1 MEQQLKR
8 IFLKREE
15 ITVEEKRDVD
25 FERNRKYKKIVSSII
40 NIGMIEP
47 LSVYREGTNYILM
60 DGYLRLKAAE
70 ELKIEELPCFIYQ
83 GRDSYTFNAMRN
95 ELSPLQESRMLKRA
109 ISQGVDEKDLAAV
122 LNVRVDRIRQTRD
135 LIKNLIPKA
144 QELLESNVI
153 FRSTAEQ
160 LKRVTEERQHEILEK
175 MKELNNYN
183 SSYAKVLVMKSPED
197 MRRNPG
203 AGNPNKPESSKKRL
217 YTEIKKG
224 DEEIEFYSQ
233 RYKQD
238 MKELMKQVVFFRTL
252 LEREAAAEYLS
263 QNYPQMVKEVQKILT
278 RSETEVLS

>member
-1 MEQQLKR
+1 MEQELKR
-8 IFLKREE
+8 VLLKREE
-15 ITVEEKRDVD
+15 ITVEEKREID
-25 FERNRKYKKIVSSII
+25 FERNRKYKKIVSSIK

-47 LSVYREGTNYILM
+47 LSIYREGESHILL

-70 ELKIEELPCFIYQ
+70 ELKIEELPCFLYQ

-109 ISQGVDEKDLAAV
+109 ISQGVNEKDLAAV

-135 LIKNLIPKA
+135 LADNLIHKA
-144 QELLESNVI
+144 QKLLESNVI

-160 LKRVTEERQHEILEK
+160 LKRVTEERQHMILDK
-175 MKELNNYN
+175 MEEVNNYN
-183 SSYAKVLVMKSPED
+183 ASYAKVLVMKSPEE
-197 MRRNPG
+197 MMRNPG
-203 AGNPNKPESSKKRL
+203 AGNTNNLESSKKRL

-224 DEEIEFYSQ
+224 GEEIEFYSQ

-252 LEREAAAEYLS
+252 LEREATSEYLS
-263 QNYPQMVKEVQKILT
+263 QNYPQMVKEVQKILI

>member
-8 IFLKREE
+8 VFLKREE
-15 ITVEEKRDVD
+15 ITIEEKRDVD

-70 ELKIEELPCFIYQ
+70 ELKIEEIPCFIYQ

-183 SSYAKVLVMKSPED
+183 SSYAKVLVMKSPDEL
-197 MRRNPG
+197 MRNPG
-203 AGNPNKPESSKKRL
+203 ARKAKNSESSKNRL

-224 DEEIEFYSQ
+224 SEEIDFYSQ
-233 RYKQD
+233 RYKHD

-252 LEREAAAEYLS
+252 LEREAASEYLS
-263 QNYPQMVKEVQKILT
+263 QNYPQMVKEVQKILA
-278 RSETEVLS
+278 RSETEIL

>member
-8 IFLKREE
+8 VFLKREE
-15 ITVEEKRDVD
+15 ITVEEKRAVD
-25 FERNRKYKKIVSSII
+25 FERNRKYKKIISSII

-70 ELKIEELPCFIYQ
+70 ELEIEELPCFIYQ

-183 SSYAKVLVMKSPED
+183 SSYAKVLVMKSPDEL
-197 MRRNPG
+197 MRNPG
-203 AGNPNKPESSKKRL
+203 ARKAKNSESSKNRL

-224 DEEIEFYSQ
+224 SEEIEFYSQ
-233 RYKQD
+233 RYKHD

-252 LEREAAAEYLS
+252 LEREAASEYLS
-263 QNYPQMVKEVQKILT
+263 QNYPQMVKEVQKILA
-278 RSETEVLS
+278 RSETEILE

>member
-8 IFLKREE
+8 VFLKREE
-15 ITVEEKRDVD
+15 ITVEEKRAVD
-25 FERNRKYKKIVSSII
+25 FERNRKYKKIVSSIN

-47 LSVYREGTNYILM
+47 LSVYREGDHHILM

-70 ELKIEELPCFIYQ
+70 ELKIEEIPCFIYQ

-153 FRSTAEQ
+153 SRSTAEQ
-160 LKRVTEERQHEILEK
+160 LKRVTEKRQHEILEK

-203 AGNPNKPESSKKRL
+203 AGNSNKPESSKKRL

>member
-8 IFLKREE
+8 VFLKREE
-15 ITVEEKRDVD
+15 ITVEEKRAVD
-25 FERNRKYKKIVSSII
+25 FERNRKYKKIVSSIN

-47 LSVYREGTNYILM
+47 LSVYREGDHHILM

-70 ELKIEELPCFIYQ
+70 ELKIEEIPCFIYQ

-183 SSYAKVLVMKSPED
+183 SSYAKVLVMKSPDEL
-197 MRRNPG
+197 MRNPG
-203 AGNPNKPESSKKRL
+203 ARKAKNSESSKNRL

-224 DEEIEFYSQ
+224 SEEIEFYSQ
-233 RYKQD
+233 RYKHD

-252 LEREAAAEYLS
+252 LEREAASEYLS
-263 QNYPQMVKEVQKILT
+263 QNYPQMVKEVQKILA
-278 RSETEVLS
+278 RSETEIL

>member
-1 MEQQLKR
+1 MEQELKR
-8 IFLKREE
+8 VFLKREE
-15 ITVEEKRDVD
+15 ITVEEKREVD

-40 NIGMIEP
+40 NIGMIES
-47 LSVYREGTNYILM
+47 LSVYREGTQHILM

-135 LIKNLIPKA
+135 LAENLIPKA
-144 QELLESNVI
+144 RELLESNVI

-160 LKRVTEERQHEILEK
+160 LKRVTEERQYEILEK

-183 SSYAKVLVMKSPED
+183 SSYAKVLVMKSPEE

-203 AGNPNKPESSKKRL
+203 AGNPNKPEFSKNL
-217 YTEIKKG
+217 PANA
-224 DEEIEFYSQ
+224 
-233 RYKQD
+233 
-238 MKELMKQVVFFRTL
+238 L
-252 LEREAAAEYLS
+252 LC
-263 QNYPQMVKEVQKILT
+263 
-278 RSETEVLS
+278 

>member
-8 IFLKREE
+8 VFLKREE
-15 ITVEEKRDVD
+15 ITIEEKRDVD
-25 FERNRKYKKIVSSII
+25 FERNRKYKKIISSII

-153 FRSTAEQ
+153 SRSTAEQ

-183 SSYAKVLVMKSPED
+183 SSYAKVLVMKSPDEL
-197 MRRNPG
+197 MRNPG
-203 AGNPNKPESSKKRL
+203 ARKAKNSESSKNRL

-224 DEEIEFYSQ
+224 SEEIEFYSQ
-233 RYKQD
+233 RYKHD

>member
-8 IFLKREE
+8 VFLKREE

-153 FRSTAEQ
+153 SRSTAEQ

-183 SSYAKVLVMKSPED
+183 SSYAKVLVMKSPDEL
-197 MRRNPG
+197 MRNPG
-203 AGNPNKPESSKKRL
+203 ARKAKNSESSKNRL

-224 DEEIEFYSQ
+224 SEEIDFYSQ
-233 RYKQD
+233 RYKHD

-252 LEREAAAEYLS
+252 LEREAASEYLS
-263 QNYPQMVKEVQKILT
+263 QNYPQMVKEVQKILA
-278 RSETEVLS
+278 RSETEIL

>member
-1 MEQQLKR
+1 M
-8 IFLKREE
+8 
-15 ITVEEKRDVD
+15 
-25 FERNRKYKKIVSSII
+25 II
-40 NIGMIEP
+40 ASFHLTGLRRP
-47 LSVYREGTNYILM
+47 GNYLWLVLV
-60 DGYLRLKAAE
+60 GLRLKMVKE
-70 ELKIEELPCFIYQ
+70 

-183 SSYAKVLVMKSPED
+183 SSYAKVLVMKSPDEL
-197 MRRNPG
+197 MRNPG
-203 AGNPNKPESSKKRL
+203 ARKAKNSESSKNRL

-224 DEEIEFYSQ
+224 SEEIDFYSQ
-233 RYKQD
+233 RYKHD

-252 LEREAAAEYLS
+252 LEREAASEYLS
-263 QNYPQMVKEVQKILT
+263 QNYPQMVKEVQKILA
-278 RSETEVLS
+278 RLETEIL

>member
-1 MEQQLKR
+1 MEMELKR
-8 IFLKREE
+8 VFLKREE
-15 ITVEEKRDVD
+15 ITVEEKRAVD
-25 FERNRKYKKIVSSII
+25 FERNRKYKKIVSSIN

-47 LSVYREGTNYILM
+47 LSVYREGDHHILM

-70 ELKIEELPCFIYQ
+70 ELKIKELPCFIYQ

-109 ISQGVDEKDLAAV
+109 ISKGVDEKDLAAV

-135 LIKNLIPKA
+135 LAENLIPKA
-144 QELLESNVI
+144 RELLESNVI

-160 LKRVTEERQHEILEK
+160 LKRVTEERQHKILEK
-175 MKELNNYN
+175 MQELNNYN
-183 SSYAKVLVMKSPED
+183 ASYAKVLVMKSPDEL
-197 MRRNPG
+197 MRNPD
-203 AGNPNKPESSKKRL
+203 ARKAKKSESSKNRL

-224 DEEIEFYSQ
+224 SEEIEFYSQ
-233 RYKQD
+233 RYKHD

-252 LEREAAAEYLS
+252 LEREAASEYLS
-263 QNYPQMVKEVQKILT
+263 QNYPQMVKDVQKILA